1 MNIVDLQKQSQKA
14 AELLKMM
21 SNEKRLLILCH
32 LGESELSVNALV
44 DIIGLSQSALSQHLA
59 VLRTQNL
66 VSTRRQA
73 QTIFYSIKDP
83 AVNKILNTLYQ
94 LYCPKQ
100 SGTINRSPNYE
111 H

>member
-1 MNIVDLQKQSQKA
+1 MNMMDLQKQSQKA

-21 SNEKRLLILCH
+21 SNEKRLQILCH
-32 LGESELSVNALV
+32 LGECELSVNELV

-59 VLRTQNL
+59 VLRAQNL

-73 QTIFYSIKDP
+73 QMIFYSIKDN
-83 AVNKILNTLYQ
+83 AVNEILKTLYQ

-100 SGTINRSPNYE
+100 SNSNNRSPLL
-111 H
+111 